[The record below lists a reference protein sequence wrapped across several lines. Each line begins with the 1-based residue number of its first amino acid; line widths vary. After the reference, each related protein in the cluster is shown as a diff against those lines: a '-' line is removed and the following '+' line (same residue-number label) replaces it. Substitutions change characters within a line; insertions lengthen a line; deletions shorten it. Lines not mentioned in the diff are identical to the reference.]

1 MEVEL
6 ARKQVSPQNSPQKQT
21 PAKAG
26 TPPAPAAPDAV
37 RPSETADARQAR
49 MAQNFASVVA
59 VLMRD
64 PGFRNLRLTD
74 LEWLVLPP
82 LLSGQWRLGQSRIH
96 PDEDKPAKGE
106 PAVGKPGTDATP
118 GDLPVAPTAVAL
130 WASVSPEIDKRLSSN
145 LDKPLLL
152 KPHEWA
158 SGDIVWLVA
167 AAGDPR
173 AVPKFL
179 KHLAATKFK
188 GREVKLRVNGD
199 DGKVVVRLL
208 GQPTA

>member
-1 MEVEL
+1 MEAKL
-6 ARKQVSPQNSPQKQT
+6 AQNQVSSQIQKT
-21 PAKAG
+21 ATTAAAKS
-26 TPPAPAAPDAV
+26 APV
-37 RPSETADARQAR
+37 RPRDARQAR
-49 MAQNFASVVA
+49 MAQGFASVVA

-82 LLSGQWRLGQSRIH
+82 LLSGQWRLGQSRAT
-96 PDEDKPAKGE
+96 PDQAAPAKGATA
-106 PAVGKPGTDATP
+106 PKDAAQDTSK
-118 GDLPVAPTAVAL
+118 GNLPVVPTAVAL

-158 SGDIVWLVA
+158 SGDILWLVA
-167 AAGDPR
+167 AAGDAR

-179 KHLAATKFK
+179 KHLAATEFK
-188 GREVKLRVNGD
+188 GRDVKLRVTGD
-199 DGKVVVRLL
+199 DGKVVIRTL
-208 GQPTA
+208 GQTAAAV